1 MTLLL
6 LYIAL
11 ALGVSFLCSVAEAV
25 LLSVNSAYASLL
37 EQGGKRS
44 GKLLAN
50 LTRDVERPLA
60 AILTLNT
67 IAHTIGAAG
76 AGAQATVVFGSAY
89 LGAFSAVLTLLIL
102 VLSEIIPKTLG
113 AYYWRALAPYT
124 AYGLHYLIKAL
135 YPFILL
141 SERLTRLITRGERAG
156 SGLDRHELAVAA
168 DISSA
173 EGHLDENESEVVKN
187 LLQLRQTTLREVM
200 TPRTVLFSENQSSLV
215 GEVFAQH
222 SSIPFSRIPIFA
234 DDSDNITGVVLLSD
248 LLLAQ
253 ARGEEQ
259 APIVNYRRELP
270 VLLGAMPLTQA
281 LEEFLRKKTHMILV
295 VTEFGD
301 VQGIITLEDVLET
314 LLGREIVDEND
325 KTRDMQE
332 LARRHWRRQEM
343 KRSDA
348 DIGQNRVNDSDLDS

>member
-6 LYIAL
+6 FYIAL

-25 LLSVNSAYASLL
+25 LLSVTSAYSSLL
-37 EQGGKRS
+37 AQEGKRS
-44 GKLLAN
+44 GLLLSKL
-50 LTRDVERPLA
+50 TQDVERPLA

-76 AGAQATVVFGSAY
+76 AGAQATVVFGNAY
-89 LGAFSAVLTLLIL
+89 LGLFSAVLTLLIL

-113 AYYWRALAPYT
+113 AYYWRQLAPPT
-124 AYGLHYLIKAL
+124 AFGLYYLIKL
-135 YPFILL
+135 LTPFIYL
-141 SERLTRLITRGERAG
+141 SELLTRLITRGERAG
-156 SGLDRHELAVAA
+156 AGLNRQELAIAA

-173 EGHLDENESEVVKN
+173 EGHLDENESQVVKN
-187 LLQLRQTTLREVM
+187 LLELRQTPIREAM
-200 TPRTVLFSENQSSLV
+200 TPRTVLFSEPSNSSLS
-215 GEVFAQH
+215 EVFNRH
-222 SSIPFSRIPIFA
+222 KTIPFSRIPIY
-234 DDSDNITGVVLLSD
+234 DEEPDNITGVVLLSD

-253 ARGEEQ
+253 ARGEVGQ
-259 APIVNYRRELP
+259 PLSHYRRELP
-270 VLLGAMPLTQA
+270 ALLDAMPLTQA

-301 VQGIITLEDVLET
+301 VLGIITLEDVLEA

-332 LARRHWRRQEM
+332 LARRQWRKQKSRQHAGDV
-343 KRSDA
+343 SP
-348 DIGQNRVNDSDLDS
+348 

>member
-11 ALGVSFLCSVAEAV
+11 ALGVSFLCSIAEAV
-25 LLSVNSAYASLL
+25 LLSVTPSYTALMAQ
-37 EQGGKRS
+37 EGRRS
-44 GKLLAN
+44 GNLLSKLSE
-50 LTRDVERPLA
+50 DVERPLA

-76 AGAQATVVFGSAY
+76 AGAQATIVFGSAY

-113 AYYWRALAPYT
+113 AYYWRSLAPVT
-124 AYGLHYLIKAL
+124 AFGLHYLIKLL
-135 YPFILL
+135 YPFIVL
-141 SERLTRLITRGERAG
+141 SEKLTRLITRGERSG
-156 SGLDRHELAVAA
+156 SGLNRQELAIAA

-173 EGHLDENESEVVKN
+173 EGHLDENESMVVKN
-187 LLQLRQTTLREVM
+187 LLALRQTSIREVM
-200 TPRTVLFSENQSSLV
+200 TPRTVLFSENETDSV
-215 GEVFAQH
+215 GAVLTRH
-222 SSIPFSRIPIFA
+222 TTIPFSRIPIYA
-234 DDSDNITGVVLLSD
+234 ETTDNITGLVLLSD

-253 ARGEEQ
+253 ARNETDT
-259 APIVNYRRELP
+259 PIVQYRRELP
-270 VLLGAMPLTQA
+270 ALLGGMQLTQA
-281 LEEFLRKKTHMILV
+281 LEEFLRKKTHMVLV

-301 VQGIITLEDVLET
+301 VQGIITLEDVLEA

-332 LARRHWRRQEM
+332 LARRHWRRQAR
-343 KRSDA
+343 KSDA
-348 DIGQNRVNDSDLDS
+348 DIETDPSLDD